1 MESRSSPMTETHL
14 FKRNVLLADSQFY
27 IDCPK
32 AALTN
37 LRKKVGVCTYTTH
50 IAGVR
55 HKLAY
60 TKRIEE

>member
-14 FKRNVLLADSQFY
+14 FKNVLLADSQFY

-32 AALTN
+32 AALIN

-50 IAGVR
+50 IAEVR

-60 TKRIEE
+60 TKRIEA